1 MPRKIERCVHSEAV
15 RRIGVLSTYLASAA
29 VKARLVRALVGDPGL
44 ALGAGVA
51 GRAAASVGALAGV
64 EAGGSVLAGLVV
76 GAVVQVLV
84 AEETA
89 PAVVAV
95 ALPRVL
101 AGAVLAPGVPD
112 ALVAKGTSPTA
123 ATPES

>member
-1 MPRKIERCVHSEAV
+1 M
-15 RRIGVLSTYLASAA
+15 ASAA

-51 GRAAASVGALAGV
+51 GRAAASVGTLAGV